1 MTLKNFDFKEDN
13 HFIAMEY
20 YNLILNRTFIVL
32 LTTEYVIGLQGN
44 GMVSVEGGE
53 DMFTKQVTRSLAI
66 KGDLMNPYSYLK
78 EKYIREIENENLL
91 GDSFLKLNKNNFK
104 ISKKDIKKVFYEP
117 KKKWGMGNYPHDG
130 RIYIETISGKKKE
143 LIILGDQSGEK
154 IALWMMTK

>member
-32 LTTEYVIGLQGN
+32 LTKEYLIGLQGN

-53 DMFTKQVTRSLAI
+53 DIFTKQITRSLAI

>member
-20 YNLILNRTFIVL
+20 YNLILNRTFIIL
-32 LTTEYVIGLQGN
+32 LTTEYLIGLQGN

-53 DMFTKQVTRSLAI
+53 DMFTKQITRSLAI

>member
-32 LTTEYVIGLQGN
+32 LTTEYLIGLQGN

-53 DMFTKQVTRSLAI
+53 DMFTKQITRSLAI

>member
-20 YNLILNRTFIVL
+20 YNLILNRTFIIL
-32 LTTEYVIGLQGN
+32 LTTEYLIGLQGN

-53 DMFTKQVTRSLAI
+53 DMFTKQITGSLAI